1 MSNHYEPKNNDSMY
15 LGGESDWK
23 QMWPKY
29 DEINGLPSAKLF
41 QGPKQYTKEEQEQG
55 WAEIGAASAKKSEE
69 HKKKW
74 PKAKYVV
81 EDRFEDVFYSKGHS
95 TSEEQEKVRKAFL
108 DRLNG
113 NEEPVQPMLN
123 AKGIK
128 VKHYPTPAIE
138 RQVGGSH
145 YKDKGSSMQPWAI
158 IDAWG
163 LDFYGGNVLKY
174 ILRAKHKGGLEDL
187 QKARH
192 YLDKMIEDA
201 DDQ

>member
-1 MSNHYEPKNNDSMY
+1 MSNYYEPKNNDSMY

-29 DEINGLPSAKLF
+29 DEENGIPTASF
-41 QGPKQYTKEEQEQG
+41 PYPKQT
-55 WAEIGAASAKKSEE
+55 A
-69 HKKKW
+69 
-74 PKAKYVV
+74 
-81 EDRFEDVFYSKGHS
+81 FEDVFYSTVHS
-95 TSEEQEKVRKAFL
+95 KLRDHAWKESISAAEK
-108 DRLNG
+108 
-113 NEEPVQPMLN
+113 
-123 AKGIK
+123 
-128 VKHYPTPAIE
+128 AID

-201 DDQ
+201 DSSANTQRS

>member
-1 MSNHYEPKNNDSMY
+1 MSNYYEPKNNDSMY

-29 DEINGLPSAKLF
+29 DEVNGLPSAKLF
-41 QGPKQYTKEEQEQG
+41 QPTF
-55 WAEIGAASAKKSEE
+55 
-69 HKKKW
+69 
-74 PKAKYVV
+74 
-81 EDRFEDVFYSKGHS
+81 DDVFYSS
-95 TSEEQEKVRKAFL
+95 ASVPSEKVRKAFL

-113 NEEPVQPMLN
+113 KEQP
-123 AKGIK
+123 K
-128 VKHYPTPAIE
+128 PAIE

-145 YKDKGSSMQPWAI
+145 YKEKGSSMQPWAI

-174 ILRAKHKGGLEDL
+174 LLRAKHKGGLEDL

>member
-1 MSNHYEPKNNDSMY
+1 MSNYYEPKNNDSMY

-23 QMWPKY
+23 QMWPKSVLPGPAEY
-29 DEINGLPSAKLF
+29 DEENGIPTASF
-41 QGPKQYTKEEQEQG
+41 PYPKQT
-55 WAEIGAASAKKSEE
+55 AFA
-69 HKKKW
+69 
-74 PKAKYVV
+74 
-81 EDRFEDVFYSKGHS
+81 DVFYNSS
-95 TSEEQEKVRKAFL
+95 SVRPGLGSSSAL
-108 DRLNG
+108 S
-113 NEEPVQPMLN
+113 
-123 AKGIK
+123 
-128 VKHYPTPAIE
+128 

-201 DDQ
+201 DSSTNTQRS

>member
-29 DEINGLPSAKLF
+29 DEVNGLPSAKLF
-41 QGPKQYTKEEQEQG
+41 QPT
-55 WAEIGAASAKKSEE
+55 
-69 HKKKW
+69 
-74 PKAKYVV
+74 
-81 EDRFEDVFYSKGHS
+81 FEDVFYSKGHS
-95 TSEEQEKVRKAFL
+95 KTEDQDKVRKAFL

-201 DDQ
+201 DAS

>member
-1 MSNHYEPKNNDSMY
+1 MSNYYEPKNNDSMY

-29 DEINGLPSAKLF
+29 DEVNGLPSAKLF
-41 QGPKQYTKEEQEQG
+41 QPT
-55 WAEIGAASAKKSEE
+55 
-69 HKKKW
+69 
-74 PKAKYVV
+74 
-81 EDRFEDVFYSKGHS
+81 FEDVFK
-95 TSEEQEKVRKAFL
+95 KPDPAIKKAFL

-113 NEEPVQPMLN
+113 KEQP
-123 AKGIK
+123 K
-128 VKHYPTPAIE
+128 PAIE

-201 DDQ
+201 DPK

>member
-29 DEINGLPSAKLF
+29 DEINGLPSAKMF
-41 QGPKQYTKEEQEQG
+41 QPT
-55 WAEIGAASAKKSEE
+55 
-69 HKKKW
+69 
-74 PKAKYVV
+74 
-81 EDRFEDVFYSKGHS
+81 FEDVFPVK
-95 TSEEQEKVRKAFL
+95 TEEARKAFL

-138 RQVGGSH
+138 RQVGGDH
-145 YKDKGSSMQPWAI
+145 YKKAGNNMQPWDI
-158 IDAWG
+158 IDAWN
-163 LDFYGGNVLKY
+163 LDFYEGSVLSYLLRSKY
-174 ILRAKHKGGLEDL
+174 KGERLKDL
-187 QKARH
+187 QKIQH

-201 DDQ
+201 DAS

>member
-1 MSNHYEPKNNDSMY
+1 MSNYYEPKNNDSMY

-29 DEINGLPSAKLF
+29 DEVNGLPSARLF
-41 QGPKQYTKEEQEQG
+41 QPT
-55 WAEIGAASAKKSEE
+55 
-69 HKKKW
+69 
-74 PKAKYVV
+74 
-81 EDRFEDVFYSKGHS
+81 FEDVFK
-95 TSEEQEKVRKAFL
+95 KPDPAIKKAFL

-113 NEEPVQPMLN
+113 KEEPVPYYTSCSVRP
-123 AKGIK
+123 GIGSSS
-128 VKHYPTPAIE
+128 ALS

-163 LDFYGGNVLKY
+163 LDFYAGNVLKY
-174 ILRAKHKGGLEDL
+174 ILRYKHKGGLEDL

-192 YLDKMIEDA
+192 YLDKLIEDA
-201 DDQ
+201 DSSANTQRS

>member
-1 MSNHYEPKNNDSMY
+1 
-15 LGGESDWK
+15 
-23 QMWPKY
+23 MWPKSVLPGPAEY
-29 DEINGLPSAKLF
+29 DEENGIPAATF
-41 QGPKQYTKEEQEQG
+41 PYPKQT
-55 WAEIGAASAKKSEE
+55 A
-69 HKKKW
+69 
-74 PKAKYVV
+74 
-81 EDRFEDVFYSKGHS
+81 FEDVFHS
-95 TSEEQEKVRKAFL
+95 SASVQAETVRKAFL

-201 DDQ
+201 DAS

>member
-1 MSNHYEPKNNDSMY
+1 MSNYYEPKNNDSMY
-15 LGGESDWK
+15 LGGEPDWK
-23 QMWPKY
+23 AMWPKY
-29 DEINGLPSAKLF
+29 DEENGIPTASF
-41 QGPKQYTKEEQEQG
+41 PYPKQT
-55 WAEIGAASAKKSEE
+55 AFS
-69 HKKKW
+69 
-74 PKAKYVV
+74 
-81 EDRFEDVFYSKGHS
+81 DVFYNSSSVQGK
-95 TSEEQEKVRKAFL
+95 TLEETVRKAFL

-113 NEEPVQPMLN
+113 KEQP
-123 AKGIK
+123 K
-128 VKHYPTPAIE
+128 PAIE

-201 DDQ
+201 DPK

>member
-1 MSNHYEPKNNDSMY
+1 MSNYYEPKNNDSMY

-29 DEINGLPSAKLF
+29 DEINGLPTAKSYETSF
-41 QGPKQYTKEEQEQG
+41 N
-55 WAEIGAASAKKSEE
+55 
-69 HKKKW
+69 
-74 PKAKYVV
+74 
-81 EDRFEDVFYSKGHS
+81 DVFYSNAS
-95 TSEEQEKVRKAFL
+95 VQTEKVRKAFL

-113 NEEPVQPMLN
+113 KDQPN
-123 AKGIK
+123 
-128 VKHYPTPAIE
+128 PAIE

-201 DDQ
+201 DAS

>member
-1 MSNHYEPKNNDSMY
+1 MSNYYEPKNNDSMY
-15 LGGESDWK
+15 LGGEPDWK

-29 DEINGLPSAKLF
+29 DEENGLPSAKLF
-41 QGPKQYTKEEQEQG
+41 RTT
-55 WAEIGAASAKKSEE
+55 S
-69 HKKKW
+69 
-74 PKAKYVV
+74 
-81 EDRFEDVFYSKGHS
+81 FEDVFK
-95 TSEEQEKVRKAFL
+95 KPDPAIKKAFL

-113 NEEPVQPMLN
+113 KEQP
-123 AKGIK
+123 K
-128 VKHYPTPAIE
+128 PAIE
-138 RQVGGSH
+138 RQVGGDH

-201 DDQ
+201 DPK